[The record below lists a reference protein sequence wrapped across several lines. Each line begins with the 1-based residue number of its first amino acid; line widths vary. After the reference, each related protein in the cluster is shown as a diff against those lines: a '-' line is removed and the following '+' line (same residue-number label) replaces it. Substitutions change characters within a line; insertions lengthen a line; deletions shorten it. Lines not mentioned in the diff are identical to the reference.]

1 MKFFKICFQ
10 MKFQI
15 ILLHKTPFNMA
26 VEECSKEIVQ
36 FLLTCDKVD
45 VNLPNKIS
53 NKKFKL
59 HL

>member
-1 MKFFKICFQ
+1 

-15 ILLHKTPFNMA
+15 IQLNKTPFNMA
-26 VEECSKEIVQ
+26 VEECPKEIVQ

-53 NKKFKL
+53 NKKIKL
-59 HL
+59 HLKSTF

>member
-1 MKFFKICFQ
+1 

-15 ILLHKTPFNMA
+15 IQLNKTPFNMA

-53 NKKFKL
+53 NKKIKL
-59 HL
+59 HLKSTF

>member
-1 MKFFKICFQ
+1 MKFFKIGFQ

-15 ILLHKTPFNMA
+15 ILLNKTPFNMA

-36 FLLTCDKVD
+36 FLLACDKVD

-53 NKKFKL
+53 NKKIKL